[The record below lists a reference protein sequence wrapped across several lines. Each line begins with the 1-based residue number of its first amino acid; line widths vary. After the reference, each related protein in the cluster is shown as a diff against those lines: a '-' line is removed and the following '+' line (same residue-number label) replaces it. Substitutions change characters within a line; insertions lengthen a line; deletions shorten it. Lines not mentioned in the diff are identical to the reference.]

1 MRRGEFTYYDTVFDS
16 KNSDGGTC
24 MRIQVWNYDRPIIG
38 VFHSGDRLAHIWNVV
53 VFDLFLCR
61 RNCELNIT

>member
-38 VFHSGDRLAHIWNVV
+38 VFHSGDRLAHYEMLWYLIYFYAEEIAN
-53 VFDLFLCR
+53 L
-61 RNCELNIT
+61 I